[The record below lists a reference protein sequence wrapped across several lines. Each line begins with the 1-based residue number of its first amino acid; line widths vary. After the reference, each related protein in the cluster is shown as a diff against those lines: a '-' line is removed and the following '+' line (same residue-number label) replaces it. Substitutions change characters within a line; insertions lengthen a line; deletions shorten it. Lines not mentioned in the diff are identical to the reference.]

1 MKKINFG
8 NDKNII
14 SNNLKR
20 IRSERKLTQ
29 GELAA
34 RMQTLGVNLDQQMIS
49 KIEKNTRIVTDY
61 ELICFCQALGVGVN
75 EMLRDFYDKLKG

>member
-14 SNNLKR
+14 SNSLKR

-49 KIEKNTRIVTDY
+49 KIEKNNRIVTDY
-61 ELICFCQALGVGVN
+61 EVVCFAKALHVTVLYLLGI
-75 EMLRDFYDKLKG
+75 EEK